1 MEYIDLIERMTEA
14 LIQAT
19 RSVPGGNKDWDCL
32 IDEAI
37 EVSRLTRHQPDA
49 AISEQE
55 AGSALPAARV
65 MPGS

>member
-19 RSVPGGNKDWDCL
+19 RSVPGGNKDWDRL

-37 EVSRLTRHQPDA
+37 EVSRLTPHQPDA
-49 AISEQE
+49 AIAPAGGEQE
-55 AGSALPAARV
+55 LPAAQV
-65 MPGS
+65 MFNG